1 MPTIPLRYQIALAP
15 AIMLGIVAALLLLFW
30 QLFEDLRRQNE
41 GVHRLG
47 VAIEHLQSASGAA
60 NELASLLPRLH
71 KADERVRNDL
81 AFNYLEQSTRFAEH
95 ALHPLVLERIA
106 ASHAD
111 ALEAIERDI
120 RYRDD
125 LALAP
130 AQARVGE
137 AIPLIADAQAGLWA
151 QKRAAYQRYYANV
164 NATGERA
171 LAFAL
176 ALLFSA
182 LLLGS
187 VIASW
192 TWRKLRTRLVRLA
205 ADATASDKV
214 RRHGDELDAI
224 ADGIR
229 AMTARATATV
239 ANERLLA
246 GADEE
251 RRRIAMDLHDEVL
264 AELTATSRALDTL
277 VAAPDG
283 RDRSELQ
290 TAASSLK
297 QTIQRIRSIMD
308 DLHPQTL
315 DLLGLEA
322 ALRSYIARRQGHDG
336 PHYRVDF
343 AADIDAHLAPLARAN
358 LYRIATE
365 AIANVERHAQA
376 SECGITF
383 KPVRDTLLLR
393 IEDNG
398 QGFDPH
404 LPHSGRGLA
413 NMRRRAQAL
422 GAEIT
427 WCRPRSSHGT
437 CVEIRLTST
446 AQKVS
451 DAA

>member
-1 MPTIPLRYQIALAP
+1 MPTLPLRYQIALAP
-15 AIMLGIVAALLLLFW
+15 AVMLVFIAVLLVLFW

-41 GVHRLG
+41 GVHRFG
-47 VAIEHLQSASGAA
+47 MAIEHLQSASAAA
-60 NELASLLPRLH
+60 NELAALAPRLR
-71 KADERVRNDL
+71 AASDAARNDL
-81 AFNYLEQSTRFAEH
+81 AFNYLEQSTRFAEQ
-95 ALHPLVLERIA
+95 ALHPLVLELVTPPQ
-106 ASHAD
+106 AS
-111 ALEAIERDI
+111 ALQGIEKDV

-125 LALAP
+125 LAP
-130 AQARVGE
+130 ARVQRRLAE
-137 AIPLIADAQAGLWA
+137 ALPLIADAQAALWA
-151 QKRAAYQRYYANV
+151 QKRAAYQQYYARI

-171 LAFAL
+171 LTFAL
-176 ALLFSA
+176 ALLVSA
-182 LLLGS
+182 FLLGS
-187 VIASW
+187 VIASL
-192 TWRKLRTRLVRLA
+192 TWRSLRARLARLA
-205 ADATASDKV
+205 ADATATNAS
-214 RRHGDELDAI
+214 RRYGDELDAI

-229 AMTARATATV
+229 AMTARATGTI

-264 AELTATSRALDTL
+264 AELTATSRALEALMAT
-277 VAAPDG
+277 PDG
-283 RDRSELQ
+283 RGRPELQ
-290 TAASSLK
+290 TAASSLQ

-322 ALRSYIARRQGHDG
+322 ALRSYIGRRQGHDG
-336 PHYRVDF
+336 PRYRVDF

-376 SECGITF
+376 SECSITF
-383 KPVRDTLLLR
+383 KPVRDALLLR

-398 QGFDPH
+398 RGFDPH
-404 LPHSGRGLA
+404 LPHDGRGLA

-422 GAEIT
+422 GAEIG
-427 WCRPRSSHGT
+427 WCEPRNTHGT
-437 CVEIRLTST
+437 CVEIRLTRT
-446 AQKVS
+446 APTVS